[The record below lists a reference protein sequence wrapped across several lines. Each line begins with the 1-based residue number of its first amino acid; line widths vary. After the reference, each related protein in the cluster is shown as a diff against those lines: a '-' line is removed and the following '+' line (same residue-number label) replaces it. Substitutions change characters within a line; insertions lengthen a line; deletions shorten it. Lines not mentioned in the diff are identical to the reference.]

1 MPAAA
6 HPQPSHADVIAAVK
20 LQVRKLQCGLPEAF
34 GRLKA
39 AADADGAGGRSATY
53 ADGSDAVRVEDVLRG
68 LSALGLDAPS
78 VHSDALRA
86 ALRAVSSDGLS
97 LDFFGCVSHHATP
110 RHASPRRAA
119 PRQHAVPRRT
129 SVPAHAD
136 RFGLCLGSPC
146 GPLRPLRSSLRT
158 PCDGRVAHTPQIRQP
173 AVVGRAAAR
182 DRARTNSFAGGGAER
197 AA

>member
-1 MPAAA
+1 LPAAT

-39 AADADGAGGRSATY
+39 AADADGAGGKSATY

-86 ALRAVSSDGLS
+86 ALCAVSSDGLS
-97 LDFFGCVSHHATP
+97 LDFFGCVP
-110 RHASPRRAA
+110 RHAAPRRA
-119 PRQHAVPRRT
+119 
-129 SVPAHAD
+129 SM
-136 RFGLCLGSPC
+136 LC
-146 GPLRPLRSSLRT
+146 
-158 PCDGRVAHTPQIRQP
+158 
-173 AVVGRAAAR
+173 
-182 DRARTNSFAGGGAER
+182 
-197 AA
+197 